1 MAFHRKSPAF
11 SLALTI
17 LAIVFAT
24 LLLVPAIG
32 ITVKPYGKMDIPA
45 ASAQLSTQGDENNN
59 EKGNVSGAQNA
70 STSSLLFRG
79 LVGSMISST
88 NATADGGQEATQVDY
103 TVTGR
108 WRMFVNDSIVQRFA
122 ANLTVARIDGSQ
134 YYNIFIE
141 NVGRE
146 SQFSGNSTNIM
157 VQVFADSN
165 LPSTTF
171 PMRLEIN
178 GKVLRIPQID
188 IGQKTMENDLK
199 QQGSLHVI
207 AGQPIY
213 GIVEFQ
219 GPG

>member
-1 MAFHRKSPAF
+1 MVFHKKSPAF
-11 SLALTI
+11 NLPMTI
-17 LAIVFAT
+17 LVVVFTT
-24 LLLVPAIG
+24 LLLVPSIG
-32 ITVKPYGKMDIPA
+32 IIGKPYGKIGVPS
-45 ASAQLSTQGDENNN
+45 ASAQLSTQGNENNT
-59 EKGNVSGAQNA
+59 ERGNMSSAQNA
-70 STSSLLFRG
+70 SISGLLFRG

-88 NATADGGQEATQVDY
+88 NATADGGQEATHVDY

-108 WRMFVNDSIVQRFA
+108 WRMFVNDSIVQRFV

-146 SQFSGNSTNIM
+146 SQFSGNSANIM
-157 VQVFADSN
+157 AQVFADSN
-165 LPSTTF
+165 LPSATF
-171 PMRLEIN
+171 PMKLEIN

-188 IGQKTMENDLK
+188 IGQRTMENDLK
-199 QQGSLHVI
+199 QQSSLRLI